1 VLSGSRGRRAEA
13 EEKEEVGR
21 VWKKK
26 IGLYKQDV
34 VRLVERNRPISYKP
48 DLKKER
54 MVIEMEV
61 DKA

>member
-1 VLSGSRGRRAEA
+1 MLSGTRGRRAEA
-13 EEKEEVGR
+13 EEKDEVGGVR
-21 VWKKK
+21 KKK
-26 IGLYKQDV
+26 IELYKQDV
-34 VRLVERNRPISYKP
+34 VRSVEQNRPITYEP